1 MPTAFLRCQYGKIFQ
16 PNCPGNCQDRLTKM
30 PRNICWHA
38 AELFG
43 DKILVVG
50 GHTTYNISNVLMC
63 DIKKNKCEELAPLPY
78 PLLNMATVKWADN
91 VIVIGGG
98 GRGVII
104 YNVKTQK
111 SHWLPPMRSA
121 LLYCCCC

>member
-1 MPTAFLRCQYGKIFQ
+1 
-16 PNCPGNCQDRLTKM
+16 M

-63 DIKKNKCEELAPLPY
+63 DIKNNKCEELAPLPY

-98 GRGVII
+98 GGVII
-104 YNVKTQK
+104 FNVKTQK